1 MSTETETT
9 ATVTT
14 TEKKRRG
21 FAAMSPE
28 TRKEIASRGGRA
40 AHAQGVGHRFT
51 KEEASEAGRKGGLAP
66 RKRRQT
72 KTPEVP
78 PTSET

>member
-1 MSTETETT
+1 MSTNTEST
-9 ATVTT
+9 ATVT

-28 TRKEIASRGGRA
+28 MRKEIASRGGRA
-40 AHAQGVGHRFT
+40 AHAAGVGHRFT
-51 KEEASEAGRKGGLAP
+51 KDEASAAGRKGGLAP
-66 RKRRQT
+66 RKRRQS